1 VKLHTRLQRLERR
14 VVDPGCPGCR
24 ERRGFNVLVNAHR
37 LPDGTLAYPN
47 DDEPK
52 PCPQC
57 GEVPES
63 VIAVIRTVVETRED
77 VARLK
82 AERWQGVT

>member
-1 VKLHTRLQRLERR
+1 VRLIARLQRLERR
-14 VVDPGCPGCR
+14 VIDPGCPGCR
-24 ERRGFNVLVNAHR
+24 ERRGFNVLLNAHR
-37 LPDGTLAYPN
+37 LPDRTLTYPD

-52 PCPQC
+52 PCDLC

-77 VARLK
+77 VARLD
-82 AERWQGVT
+82 AERWQGAT